1 MAGRGRIRAADIA
14 LVRERSRID
23 EIVGEHL
30 QLKRAGGG
38 SLKGLCPF
46 HDEKS
51 PSFQVTPTRN
61 LFHCLAGE
69 TGVLTEDGT
78 IPIRELA
85 GKTVRVLNGNG
96 SWVEAP
102 FKSYGVQRLMKLTLT
117 RNGRTK
123 VIHATDEHR
132 WFVPSGK
139 LRQDRR
145 EVLTKDLRPGDRLSA
160 SFPMSRVLHPA
171 TRPSPFGIARGL
183 VYGDGTRAG
192 AGSVAMLHGEK
203 DAELA
208 SYFDGCRSWTGEER
222 TIYYGLPAYFKE
234 ERPSL
239 DEDASY
245 LLGWLA
251 GYFAAD
257 GCVAE
262 DGDAILNSAH
272 VEDLEYVRTL
282 CTRLGVGTFG
292 IAKQNRIGIDGMPS
306 DIFNLRL
313 MTKGLP
319 ESFFLLRHHRERF
332 LVNKK
337 KYERKRWAVQAVE
350 WSDRVEEVFCAEVP
364 GTHAFT
370 LEDNILTGN
379 CFGCGEGGD
388 VISFVQKIDHLS
400 FSEAVE
406 LLAGRANVE
415 LHYEDDGGRP
425 TGAPDRAHAGQRA
438 RLVAA
443 NTEAARFFAEQ
454 LGTPEAAPA
463 RQFLAERGF
472 DRQVAVDFG
481 CGFAPG
487 GWDTLT
493 RHLRGKGFSQ
503 QELVTAGLAK
513 ESSRGTLIDRFH
525 RRLVWP
531 IKDITGDVIGFGAR
545 KLMDDDQGPKYLNT
559 PETPLY
565 KKSTVLYGIER
576 AKRDIA
582 KRHQAVVVEGY
593 TDVMAC
599 HLAGVTTAVASCGT
613 AFGGEHISVL
623 RRLLMDQDEFRGE
636 VVYTFD
642 GDAAGQAAAMKT
654 FAEDQRFVG
663 QTFVAVEPNGNDPCE
678 LRQEHGDAAVR
689 DLIARRTPL
698 IEFVL
703 KTTIATYDLDTV
715 EGRVA
720 ALEKTAPL
728 LAQIKDHALRPA
740 YARRL
745 AGLLGLPD
753 ESEVMD
759 RLRQLTGDG
768 GNRPRQRPRAP
779 QRTPDDAALAV
790 EREAVKAALQVPEVA
805 GPSFDAVPVEA
816 YTDENYAAIAA
827 AVAAAGGAAAARV
840 TGAAWLEE
848 IAGHCA
854 SETARAQL
862 TALAVE
868 PMRTVGEGDATYVNA
883 LLARLQEIHTVR
895 QIANV
900 KSRLQRMNPVEA
912 SDDYMKAFKQLMD
925 LEQLAISLRKR
936 ATGGL
941 TP

>member
-14 LVRERSRID
+14 LVRERSKID

-61 LFHCLAGE
+61 LYH
-69 TGVLTEDGT
+69 
-78 IPIRELA
+78 
-85 GKTVRVLNGNG
+85 
-96 SWVEAP
+96 
-102 FKSYGVQRLMKLTLT
+102 
-117 RNGRTK
+117 
-123 VIHATDEHR
+123 
-132 WFVPSGK
+132 
-139 LRQDRR
+139 
-145 EVLTKDLRPGDRLSA
+145 
-160 SFPMSRVLHPA
+160 
-171 TRPSPFGIARGL
+171 
-183 VYGDGTRAG
+183 
-192 AGSVAMLHGEK
+192 
-203 DAELA
+203 
-208 SYFDGCRSWTGEER
+208 
-222 TIYYGLPAYFKE
+222 
-234 ERPSL
+234 
-239 DEDASY
+239 
-245 LLGWLA
+245 
-251 GYFAAD
+251 
-257 GCVAE
+257 
-262 DGDAILNSAH
+262 
-272 VEDLEYVRTL
+272 
-282 CTRLGVGTFG
+282 
-292 IAKQNRIGIDGMPS
+292 
-306 DIFNLRL
+306 
-313 MTKGLP
+313 
-319 ESFFLLRHHRERF
+319 
-332 LVNKK
+332 
-337 KYERKRWAVQAVE
+337 
-350 WSDRVEEVFCAEVP
+350 
-364 GTHAFT
+364 
-370 LEDNILTGN
+370 

-415 LHYEDDGGRP
+415 LHYEDDSGRA
-425 TGAPDRAHAGQRA
+425 TGAPDRANVGQRA

-443 NTEAARFFAEQ
+443 NTAAAAFFAEQ
-454 LGTPEAAPA
+454 LGTPDAAPA

-472 DRQVAVDFG
+472 DRQVALDFG

-493 RHLRGKGFSQ
+493 RHLRGKGFTQ
-503 QELVTAGLAK
+503 AELVTAGLAK

-525 RRLVWP
+525 RRLTWP
-531 IKDITGDVIGFGAR
+531 IRDITGDVIGFGAR
-545 KLMDDDQGPKYLNT
+545 KLLDDDPGPKYLNT

-582 KRHQAVVVEGY
+582 RRHQAVVVEGY

-663 QTFVAVEPNGNDPCE
+663 QTFVAVEPDGRDPCE
-678 LRQEHGDAAVR
+678 LRQEQGDAAVR
-689 DLIARRTPL
+689 DLVARRTPL

-703 KTTIATYDLDTV
+703 RTTLSAYDLDTV

-753 ESEVMD
+753 ESDVME
-759 RLRQLTGDG
+759 RLRRLTGEG
-768 GNRPRQRPRAP
+768 GERPRPRPRGP
-779 QRTPDDAALAV
+779 QRTPDDAAVEV
-790 EREAVKAALQVPEVA
+790 EREAVKAALQVPEIA
-805 GPSFDAVPVEA
+805 GPSFDAIPFDA
-816 YTDENYAAIAA
+816 YTDPDYSAVAA
-827 AVAAAGGAAAARV
+827 AVAGAGGAAAARV
-840 TGAAWLEE
+840 TGPEWLEQV
-848 IAGHCA
+848 AAHC
-854 SETARAQL
+854 SRESARAQL

-868 PMRTVGEGDATYVNA
+868 PMRSVGEGDAHYVNA
-883 LLARLQEIHTVR
+883 VMARLQEMATVR
-895 QIANV
+895 QVANL
-900 KSRLQRMNPVEA
+900 KSKLQRMNPVEA
-912 SDDYMKAFKQLMD
+912 PDEYTKVFGRLVA
-925 LEQLAISLRKR
+925 LEAQARSLRER
-936 ATGGL
+936 AMGGL

>member
-14 LVRERSRID
+14 LVRERSKID

-69 TGVLTEDGT
+69 TGVLTEDGVV
-78 IPIRELA
+78 PIRELA
-85 GKTVRVLNGNG
+85 GKTVRVLNGDG
-96 SWVEAP
+96 GWVEAP
-102 FKSYGVQRLMKLTLT
+102 FKSYGVQRLMKLTVS

-123 VIHATDEHR
+123 ELFATDEHR
-132 WFVPSGK
+132 WFVPSGR

-145 EVLTKDLRPGDRLSA
+145 EVLTKDLQVGYQLSP
-160 SFPMSRVLHPA
+160 SFPMSRVLNPA
-171 TRPSPFGIARGL
+171 TKPSPFGIARGI
-183 VYGDGTRAG
+183 VYGDGTRGG
-192 AGSVAMLHGEK
+192 AGSVANLFGAK
-203 DAELA
+203 DAQLA
-208 SYFDGCRSWTGEER
+208 HYFDGCRRWEGDGVTKF
-222 TIYYGLPAYFKE
+222 YGLPAYFKD
-234 ERPSL
+234 ERPAL

-262 DGDAILNSAH
+262 DGGAVLDSARI
-272 VEDLEYVRTL
+272 EDLEYVRRL
-282 CTRLGVGTFG
+282 CARLGIGTFG
-292 IAKQNRIGIDGMPS
+292 IAKQNRVGIDGLPS
-306 DIFNLRL
+306 DIFNVRF

-319 ESFFLLRHHRERF
+319 ESFFLLEHHRDRY
-332 LVNKK
+332 LLNQK
-337 KYERKRWAVQAVE
+337 KYERERWVVQSVE

-415 LHYEDDGGRP
+415 LHYEDDSGRA
-425 TGAPDRAHAGQRA
+425 TGAPDRANVGQRA

-443 NTEAARFFAEQ
+443 NTAAAAFFAEQ

-472 DRQVAVDFG
+472 DRQVALDFG

-487 GWDTLT
+487 GWDTLA
-493 RHLRGKGFSQ
+493 RHLRGKGFTQ
-503 QELVTAGLAK
+503 AELVTAGLAK

-531 IKDITGDVIGFGAR
+531 IRDITGDVIGFGAR
-545 KLMDDDQGPKYLNT
+545 KLMDDDPGPKYLNT

-593 TDVMAC
+593 TDAMAC

-654 FAEDQRFVG
+654 FKEDQRFVA
-663 QTFVAVEPNGNDPCE
+663 QTFVAVESEGRDPCE
-678 LRQEHGDAAVR
+678 LRQEQGDAAVR
-689 DLIARRTPL
+689 DLIARRSPL

-703 KTTIATYDLDTV
+703 KTTLGDYDLDTV

-745 AGLLGLPD
+745 ASLIGDTD
-753 ESEVMD
+753 EADVLA
-759 RLRQLTGDG
+759 RVRRHTGEG
-768 GNRPRQRPRAP
+768 QAPSRGRPRTP
-779 QRTPDDAALAV
+779 QRTPDDAAIAI
-790 EREAVKAALQVPEVA
+790 EREAVKAALQVPEIA
-805 GPSFDAVPVEA
+805 GPAFDAVPSAA
-816 YTDENYAAIAA
+816 YTDPDYAAVAA
-827 AVAAAGGAAAARV
+827 AVAATGGAAAATV
-840 TGAAWLEE
+840 TGPAWLDLVAEQ
-848 IAGHCA
+848 CDRD
-854 SETARAQL
+854 SARAQL

-868 PMRTVGEGDATYVNA
+868 PLRSTGEADAGYVTA
-883 LLARLQEIHTVR
+883 VMARLQEMATVR
-895 QIANV
+895 EVAAL
-900 KSRLQRMNPVEA
+900 KGKLQRMNPVE
-912 SDDYMKAFKQLMD
+912 SGDEYMKAFKQLMD

-936 ATGGL
+936 AIGGL
-941 TP
+941 G

>member
-1 MAGRGRIRAADIA
+1 MPPRGRIRAADIA
-14 LVRERSRID
+14 LVRERSKID

-61 LFHCLAGE
+61 LYH
-69 TGVLTEDGT
+69 
-78 IPIRELA
+78 
-85 GKTVRVLNGNG
+85 
-96 SWVEAP
+96 
-102 FKSYGVQRLMKLTLT
+102 
-117 RNGRTK
+117 
-123 VIHATDEHR
+123 
-132 WFVPSGK
+132 
-139 LRQDRR
+139 
-145 EVLTKDLRPGDRLSA
+145 
-160 SFPMSRVLHPA
+160 
-171 TRPSPFGIARGL
+171 
-183 VYGDGTRAG
+183 
-192 AGSVAMLHGEK
+192 
-203 DAELA
+203 
-208 SYFDGCRSWTGEER
+208 
-222 TIYYGLPAYFKE
+222 
-234 ERPSL
+234 
-239 DEDASY
+239 
-245 LLGWLA
+245 
-251 GYFAAD
+251 
-257 GCVAE
+257 
-262 DGDAILNSAH
+262 
-272 VEDLEYVRTL
+272 
-282 CTRLGVGTFG
+282 
-292 IAKQNRIGIDGMPS
+292 
-306 DIFNLRL
+306 
-313 MTKGLP
+313 
-319 ESFFLLRHHRERF
+319 
-332 LVNKK
+332 
-337 KYERKRWAVQAVE
+337 
-350 WSDRVEEVFCAEVP
+350 
-364 GTHAFT
+364 
-370 LEDNILTGN
+370 

-388 VISFVQKIDHLS
+388 VISFIQKIDHLS

-415 LHYEDDGGRP
+415 LHYEDDSGRA
-425 TGAPDRAHAGQRA
+425 TGAPDRANVGQRA

-443 NTEAARFFAEQ
+443 NAAAAAFFAEQ
-454 LGTPEAAPA
+454 LGTPDAAPA

-472 DRQVAVDFG
+472 DRQVAIDFG
-481 CGFAPG
+481 CGFAPS
-487 GWDTLT
+487 GWDALT
-493 RHLRGKGFSQ
+493 RHLRAKGFTQ
-503 QELVTAGLAK
+503 AELVTGGLAK

-531 IKDITGDVIGFGAR
+531 IRDITGDVIGFGAR
-545 KLMDDDQGPKYLNT
+545 KLMDDDPGPKYLNT

-582 KRHQAVVVEGY
+582 RKHQAVVVEGY

-663 QTFVAVEPNGNDPCE
+663 QTFVAVEPNGHDPCE

-703 KTTIATYDLDTV
+703 KTTLADYDLDTV
-715 EGRVA
+715 EGRVH

-753 ESEVMD
+753 ESDVME
-759 RLRQLTGDG
+759 RLRRLSGDG
-768 GNRPRQRPRAP
+768 GEQRRPRPRGP
-779 QRTPDDAALAV
+779 QRTPDDAAIEV

-805 GPSFDAVPVEA
+805 GPSFDAVPPAA
-816 YTDENYAAIAA
+816 YTDPDYA
-827 AVAAAGGAAAARV
+827 AVAEAVAGAGGAAAATV
-840 TGAAWLEE
+840 TGPAWLDEV
-848 IAGHCA
+848 AAHC
-854 SETARAQL
+854 SRESARAML

-868 PMRTVGEGDATYVNA
+868 PMRSVGEGDSVYVNA
-883 LLARLQEIHTVR
+883 VMARLQEMATVR
-895 QIANV
+895 RVAAL
-900 KSRLQRMNPVEA
+900 KGKLQRMNPVEA
-912 SDDYMKAFKQLMD
+912 PEEYTTVFGQLVA
-925 LEQLAISLRKR
+925 LEQEARSLRER
-936 ATGGL
+936 AMGGL